1 LSLDRINK
9 ALRRKSKET
18 QVPFEHGEYDVLLKQ
33 YRASRKIE
41 FKDLLASMK
50 RSGDYYPFPIRAQPD
65 VELFFEHPEWTVSK
79 KMAKASAKAVKD
91 WGPSLFAD
99 VKFDGARTLLYV
111 NPKTKEVK
119 LYSRRLKE
127 LHKMEDKYTTAILN
141 NVSKLIVDETV
152 FDTEA
157 YEPDYEGKLLP
168 FGTVLGWVRNPD
180 DAKYQNLLPSIETFD
195 MVMLNGKDIREMP
208 LKYRKR
214 LLEAVI
220 KKRDGLVLD
229 VADTR
234 LMKNHPRP
242 IEWRFK
248 AIIKGKG
255 EGLVLKHPAEE
266 YYYGKK
272 SIKSKGWVKLKAGDT
287 LDLELKAIEVSPR
300 GKPFKDYRHWHMVT
314 ADNELH
320 EVKANKAIVAAK
332 FDNEFY
338 RNFSLDMI
346 NQWKLGRLVAA
357 GRMVDVDKDLVKF
370 YDVKKVPTRLTYPK
384 NKRMI
389 VEIFTERITETLH
402 PSGTKIVGI
411 REDKKVADKMKDIKE
426 LRRFFLAIKEE

>member
-1 LSLDRINK
+1 MFD
-9 ALRRKSKET
+9 
-18 QVPFEHGEYDVLLKQ
+18 D
-33 YRASRKIE
+33 
-41 FKDLLASMK
+41 
-50 RSGDYYPFPIRAQPD
+50 
-65 VELFFEHPEWTVSK
+65 K
-79 KMAKASAKAVKD
+79 K
-91 WGPSLFAD
+91 
-99 VKFDGARTLLYV
+99 
-111 NPKTKEVK
+111 
-119 LYSRRLKE
+119 
-127 LHKMEDKYTTAILN
+127 
-141 NVSKLIVDETV
+141 
-152 FDTEA
+152 
-157 YEPDYEGKLLP
+157 YE
-168 FGTVLGWVRNPD
+168 
-180 DAKYQNLLPSIETFD
+180 NLLPTIEAFD
-195 MVMLNGKDIREMP
+195 LVMLNGKDMRELP

-214 LLEAVI
+214 LLETGV
-220 KKRDGLVLD
+220 KRMDGLVLD

-272 SIKSKGWVKLKAGDT
+272 SIKNRGWAKLKAGDT

-300 GKPFKDYRHWHMVT
+300 GKPFKDYRHWLMVT

-320 EVKANKAIVAAK
+320 EIKANKAIVAAK

-357 GRMVDVDKDLVKF
+357 GRMIDVDKDLVKF
-370 YDVKKVPTRLTYPK
+370 YDVKRVPSRLTYPK

-411 REDKKVADKMKDIKE
+411 REDKKIADEMKDIEE
-426 LRRFFLAIKEE
+426 LRRFFLVIKEE